1 MMHKMKEIDKAKRKY
16 DQKSKLLMVE
26 LNQEAQLKEQYMQKN
41 NSRENTIEKLETVNK
56 DS

>member
-26 LNQEAQLKEQYMQKN
+26 LNQEAQLKE
-41 NSRENTIEKLETVNK
+41 
-56 DS
+56 